1 MEQIKNGFYYED
13 SFPGVTLGAIIFP
26 RGTIMIDSPL
36 QSEDARSWRA
46 TLLNI
51 SSSTNRFLVN
61 LDAHP
66 DRTLGSRAMESTI
79 IAHTNTAEELKFRP
93 SVFKGQNL
101 ISGSDWEINDRVIG
115 TRWTHP
121 VITLTT
127 QILLH
132 LNEAEV
138 LIEHHP
144 GPSTGSIW
152 VNIPSEKVVFIGD
165 TVVPNQPPFFSQA
178 DIPAWVETLN
188 LLCKSFSDYNIIS
201 GRGGPVTI
209 DIVKS
214 QIKYLNKVKKALE
227 RLAKREAPA
236 EKTESLVNRL
246 LKDFKVSPNRKTQL
260 LNRLKYGLFH
270 YYTRYYIPGAG
281 VDPD

>member
-1 MEQIKNGFYYED
+1 MKQIKNGFYYED
-13 SFPGVTLGAIIFP
+13 SFPGVTIGAILFP
-26 RGTIMIDSPL
+26 HGTIMIDSPL

-46 TLLNI
+46 ILLNI

-79 IAHTNTAEELKFRP
+79 IAHTKTAEELKVRP

-101 ISGSDWEINDRVIG
+101 VSGSDWEINDRVIG

-127 QILLH
+127 HLLLH
-132 LNEAEV
+132 LNEV
-138 LIEHHP
+138 DVVIERHP

-152 VNIPSEKVVFIGD
+152 VSIPSEKVVYIGD

-178 DIPAWVETLN
+178 DIPAWIETLN
-188 LLCKSFSDYNIIS
+188 LLCKSYFDYNIIS

-209 DIVKS
+209 ETVKS
-214 QIKYLNKVKKALE
+214 QIKYLNKVEKALK
-227 RLAKREAPA
+227 RLANREAPP
-236 EKTESLVNRL
+236 EKTESLVYRL
-246 LKDFKVSPNRKTQL
+246 LKDFKIPPNRKTQHF
-260 LNRLKYGLFH
+260 NRLQYGLFH
-270 YYTRYYIPGAG
+270 YYTKYYIPGNG
-281 VDPD
+281 VDLD

>member
-1 MEQIKNGFYYED
+1 MKQIKNGFYYED
-13 SFPGVTLGAIIFP
+13 SFSGVNLGAIIFP
-26 RGTIMIDSPL
+26 NGTIMIDSPL

-46 TLLNI
+46 MLFNI
-51 SSSTNRFLVN
+51 STSTNKFLVN

-101 ISGSDWEINDRVIG
+101 VSGAEWEINDRVIG
-115 TRWTHP
+115 TRWAHP
-121 VITLTT
+121 VITLNT

-138 LIEHHP
+138 IIERHP

-152 VNIPSEKVVFIGD
+152 VIIPSEKVVFIGD
-165 TVVPNQPPFFSQA
+165 TVVPNQPPFLSQA
-178 DIPAWVETLN
+178 DIPAWIETLN
-188 LLCKSFSDYNIIS
+188 LLSESYCDYNIIS
-201 GRGGPVTI
+201 GRGGPIAIET
-209 DIVKS
+209 VKS
-214 QIKYLNKVKKALE
+214 QISYLIKVKKGLE
-227 RLAKREAPA
+227 RLANREAPP

-246 LKDFKVSPNRKTQL
+246 LKDFKIPPDRKTQYN
-260 LNRLKYGLFH
+260 NRLKFGLFH
-270 YYTRYYIPGAG
+270 YYSKFIMPGQ
-281 VDPD
+281 VHNPN